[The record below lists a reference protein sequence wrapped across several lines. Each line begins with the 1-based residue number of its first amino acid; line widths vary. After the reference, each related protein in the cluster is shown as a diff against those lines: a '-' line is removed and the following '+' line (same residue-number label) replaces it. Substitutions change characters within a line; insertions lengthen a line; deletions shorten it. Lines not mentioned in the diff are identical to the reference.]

1 MTQYVSPVM
10 RRFDG
15 YPEQWLYPATDEWT
29 VGGGQIGTG
38 TGTQALTAN
47 TALVF
52 PVFID
57 RPLRVMDVGIVV
69 TAEKSDKSAM
79 VALYEFDPATSKLGK
94 LVFST
99 EALSV
104 GATGLVRARLTQESD
119 GEGGWIDVPDQA
131 RDIFKAGWYAWAVV
145 SDDAPTVRLVSVP
158 DIYGGLVK
166 PDTTNLTAIN
176 HYSVALTT
184 PIASGYPA
192 DASDKT
198 LTAVTSTS
206 AFTKN
211 QGVLALVKPLTV

>member
-38 TGTQALTAN
+38 TGTQA
-47 TALVF
+47 
-52 PVFID
+52 
-57 RPLRVMDVGIVV
+57 
-69 TAEKSDKSAM
+69 
-79 VALYEFDPATSKLGK
+79 
-94 LVFST
+94 
-99 EALSV
+99 
-104 GATGLVRARLTQESD
+104 
-119 GEGGWIDVPDQA
+119 
-131 RDIFKAGWYAWAVV
+131 
-145 SDDAPTVRLVSVP
+145 
-158 DIYGGLVK
+158 
-166 PDTTNLTAIN
+166 LTAIN